1 MSSEDLVG
9 RLRTVEALIGKW
21 REEVNERAGQGCGC
35 YGRSTQLRLCADQLE
50 AALRPLLQEVQPE
63 PTEQPRP
70 DRLTLNAYGRACYRA
85 GERSASLRLSETPV
99 SEKEVGR

>member
-1 MSSEDLVG
+1 VSD
-9 RLRTVEALIGKW
+9 RLRTVEALIGQW
-21 REEVNERAGQGCGC
+21 RSWEYLSKHVADS
-35 YGRSTQLRLCADQLE
+35 STQAFVQCSNELE